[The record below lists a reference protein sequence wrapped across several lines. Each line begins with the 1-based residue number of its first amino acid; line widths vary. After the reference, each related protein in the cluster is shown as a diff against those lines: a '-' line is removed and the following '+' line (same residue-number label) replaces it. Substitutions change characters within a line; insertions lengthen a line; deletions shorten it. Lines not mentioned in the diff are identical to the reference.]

1 MRGRDRYE
9 LSRLNSFLACSRAK
23 NKNFSIYL
31 LKPLHR
37 QKMKE
42 NFFVVKSS
50 GPLLGRL
57 PLLKHVRTRICYFSS
72 PSVCSWEE
80 IEKKK
85 FSKVGLYICIFADFS
100 SFLMSLTLYLFPW
113 SSLQVYFNQA
123 SQPST
128 SVLKALRYLSL
139 DLTLSRSSLKLTKNI
154 LIVQIKTTFFVCSKT
169 DQLFQKPKN
178 QFIVASSFYIETG
191 SLINIWSFIAQPCR
205 CWKKLQL
212 F

>member
-1 MRGRDRYE
+1 M
-9 LSRLNSFLACSRAK
+9 
-23 NKNFSIYL
+23 
-31 LKPLHR
+31 
-37 QKMKE
+37 
-42 NFFVVKSS
+42 KSS
-50 GPLLGRL
+50 ARLLGRP
-57 PLLKHVRTRICYFSS
+57 PLLKHVRTRICFFLSL
-72 PSVCSWEE
+72 SVCSWDE
-80 IEKKK
+80 IEGKK
-85 FSKVGLYICIFADFS
+85 FSKVGLYICIFANFS
-100 SFLMSLTLYLFPW
+100 SFLMSLTSYLFPW

-123 SQPST
+123 SLPST
-128 SVLKALRYLSL
+128 SVIKALRYLSL

-178 QFIVASSFYIETG
+178 RFIVASSFYIETG